1 MFYSF
6 QAAGISNVMG
16 LDDFLFCFQARLP
29 LTGPALLMSLNVGTA
44 SAFLCNMS
52 VMIMMTV
59 EIRQMSWAVV
69 RNINQQSPLTYT
81 HVYTYYKPAIAFAS
95 SLLGY
100 LINYYI
106 IIIRL
111 ILTQISIFSFCFRPW

>member
-81 HVYTYYKPAIAFAS
+81 YYKPAIAFAS

-111 ILTQISIFSFCFRPW
+111 ILTQISIFPFCFRPW